1 MSIFTTRKPRHFERQ
16 PYYSNPRKDELEAR
30 VRRIKRELGQLD
42 DEEFNAEESIRG
54 SFVRQTTH
62 LKRRKES
69 DNPNGSNRNVK
80 IAVWLIVLIVALY
93 FLLK

>member
-1 MSIFTTRKPRHFERQ
+1 MSIFTTRKPKHFERQ
-16 PYYSNPRKDELEAR
+16 PYFSNPRKDELEAR
-30 VRRIKRELGQLD
+30 IRRIKRELGQLD
-42 DEEFNAEESIRG
+42 EKDFNAEESLRG

-69 DNPNGSNRNVK
+69 ETPNGSNRNVK
-80 IAVWLIVLIVALY
+80 IAVWLIVLVVALY